1 MTDAS
6 PARDRR
12 KEGGRRETDRILEKI
27 YLVLKIVI
35 VIIIIQFIM
44 VAGQQIQFA
53 QRNTALDEIR
63 TSQVTVNKSADA
75 AREAAIAAQK
85 SLDAA
90 IQQSQ
95 NPESI
100 RPFLEMVERVKRI
113 ETRLCGGL
121 CP

>member
-1 MTDAS
+1 MTDVFPS
-6 PARDRR
+6 RERR
-12 KEGGRRETDRILEKI
+12 KQRGRRETDNILEKI
-27 YLVLKIVI
+27 FLALKIVT
-35 VIIIIQFIM
+35 VLVIIQFIM
-44 VAGQQIQFA
+44 IAGQQFLFA